1 MVYFNA
7 ATKNTV
13 IILTIKAIESD
24 KIKDKPYKLPDFE
37 SLYLHITMSSTKS
50 WRYDYPFYSKRK
62 TYTIGKYPYIS
73 LSNARNE
80 KELARQ
86 LLAHGKDTSFERKKS
101 ALLALM
107 LKVTI
112 LLNQLQANGIHL
124 NN

>member
-1 MVYFNA
+1 
-7 ATKNTV
+7 
-13 IILTIKAIESD
+13 
-24 KIKDKPYKLPDFE
+24 
-37 SLYLHITMSSTKS
+37 MSSTKS